1 MKNIS
6 RFAIFLLLACAVT
19 VFSGCSDDNGDSY
32 IKNIGSDASLGGGNT
47 SILAQSLLTAV
58 NELRN
63 SSGGLPAYVWCDN
76 AALACAEY
84 LGNATVPGIW
94 NPPDDDDYLHP
105 GAVIDYWEMTVH
117 YIAPSLDIYGDDLLE
132 ALTAMKYD
140 TAQKV
145 VDAWANNAK
154 PVAILLHAQYTRMGA
169 ACADPHARWVAI
181 FYRP

>member
-6 RFAIFLLLACAVT
+6 RFAIFLLLVCSVA
-19 VFSGCSDDNGDSY
+19 VFSGCSSDGGDSY
-32 IKNIGSDASLGGGNT
+32 IKNIGGDASLGGGNT
-47 SILAQSLLTAV
+47 SILAQSLLTCV

-84 LGNATVPGIW
+84 LGNATVTGIW
-94 NPPDDDDYLHP
+94 NPPDDEDYLHP
-105 GAVIDYWEMTVH
+105 GAVIDYWKLTVH
-117 YIAPSLDIYGDDLLE
+117 YIAPANELLD

-140 TAQKV
+140 TAQEV

-154 PVAILLHAQYTRMGA
+154 PVAILLHSEYTRMGA
-169 ACADPHARWVAI
+169 ACADPNARWVAI